1 MYLPGQIAAPAR
13 RFFTP
18 FNGIHNLRDANESV
32 LLEPWQIQEIKK
44 CAQDPIY
51 FIRHYV
57 YINTKDYGMQLM
69 QTYPFQDEA
78 IKRFLKYRFNINRWS
93 RQVGKSTI
101 VRAFILWYAMFHQD
115 KLVAML
121 ANKLMLAKEQLQLL
135 RESYVTLPYWLQ
147 PGVKLWN
154 KMSIQFSNGTRIA
167 VAASSPDG
175 IRGLSPNLLYLD
187 EFAFLRPGMA
197 DEFIASVMPTISSG
211 KTTRII
217 VTSCVTPD
225 TIVYTDTGMHEIGDF
240 IDNPDIRGGYEVPEY
255 RVCGFNSGMN
265 TGHLFHNEG
274 VTDTI
279 RVTTR
284 FNSMEGSTVHK
295 YYGCKNG
302 VYGIYRAHELEV
314 GDWVAMKYGM
324 DCWGDDRIDFIDT
337 TKDNHRANGIGD
349 IPYITEDLAYLFG
362 LYIAEGT
369 VFTAKRKTPNSGP
382 IKKLNIV
389 CGDDVS
395 HVLSKLNLRWYK
407 YQPISY
413 TIYSKSLI
421 DLFHHVGFDTDRIA
435 PNKEIPKRLLR
446 MSKKCMVA
454 MLQGMYDGDGCADN
468 KTHYRVQY
476 TTTSLK
482 LARQLRAILL
492 NFGILTLINKR
503 VSEPD
508 DLIKQHS
515 PHLTKENRI
524 PAYDVVVSRVDM
536 IEKFYQ
542 EIGFRFNRKQTRFDP
557 TATEKPMMGYKGDVI
572 PFAHQLFNELKKNG
586 TIDRKEYTGLP
597 LEKRK
602 VHISRKLMLGA
613 KERFSAKYDLSDTFF
628 DYVQDDIVWAQITK
642 LEPGRSYVCD
652 VSLDNLSENDI
663 EPSASKAILTHCHSV
678 VYQGFLGRQ
687 TPCGLNQ
694 FYNMWEGGVDE
705 ETATPHELQ
714 SKYVRST
721 VLWNE
726 VPGRD
731 AQWGLDEMGRI
742 GEQRFRQE
750 YECEF
755 IGSAI
760 TLVDYKVLQT
770 LKPVTPLAVPGV
782 PKDYSVRIYNVP
794 LPPAV
799 MEKEDW
805 TYVAAL
811 DSGFGMRQDYHVLQI
826 LLAKTS
832 CRCEQVLVMSSNTA
846 TIEDF
851 CAMSASIL
859 KMYGNP
865 PLTIEFNGGSGMTAY
880 KTMFEKLQYDNLV
893 NYDQYFRGIYS
904 TNPIKTTAVMLLKL
918 YVQRGYLKLK
928 DANTIQELM
937 SYTKLTQKTWGAS
950 GGNHDDHVTSLFWC
964 IYYMASDWF
973 PGKHEDLKFLD
984 ALEITFAGQDTR
996 EDMRIAMEQL
1006 TDPVAQAEQAGMANL
1021 EQM

>member
-1 MYLPGQIAAPAR
+1 MYLPGKNAAPAR

-69 QTYPFQDEA
+69 QTYPFQDDA

-154 KMSIQFSNGTRIA
+154 KMSIQFSNGTRIM
-167 VAASSPDG
+167 VAATSPDG
-175 IRGLSPNLLYLD
+175 IRGFSPNLLYLD

-197 DEFIASVMPTISSG
+197 SEFMASVMPTISSG

-217 VTSCVTPD
+217 ITSCVTPD
-225 TIVYTDTGMHEIGDF
+225 TIVYTDTGMREIGDF

-255 RVCGFNSGMN
+255 RVHGFLPTMN
-265 TGHLFHNEG
+265 TGHLFHNE
-274 VTDTI
+274 TTCDTI
-279 RVTTR
+279 KITTK
-284 FNSMEGSTVHK
+284 FSELEGSTVHK
-295 YYGCKNG
+295 YYSCVDGE
-302 VYGIYRAHELEV
+302 YRVRRANELKV
-314 GDWVAMKYGM
+314 GDWVAIKYGM
-324 DCWGDDRIDFIDT
+324 ECWGDDRIDFRDT
-337 TKDNHRANGIGD
+337 WSAACKKKPNAIGD
-349 IPYITEDLAYLFG
+349 VEYITEDLAYLFG
-362 LYIAEGT
+362 LYIAEGNIYIRET
-369 VFTAKRKTPNSGP
+369 
-382 IKKLNIV
+382 KKYHPSYYLNIT
-389 CGDDVS
+389 CGDDITP
-395 HVLSKLNLRWYK
+395 LLKRLGLRWYSRDNCH
-407 YQPISY
+407 YQIS
-413 TIYSKSLI
+413 SKSLVN
-421 DLFHHVGFDTDRIA
+421 LFIHVGFDITKHA
-435 PNKEIPKRLLR
+435 KAKEIPKRLMR
-446 MSKKCMVA
+446 MSRSCTAA
-454 MLQGMYDGDGCADN
+454 MLQGMFDGDGCADSG
-468 KTHYRVQY
+468 THYRIQY
-476 TTTSLK
+476 TSASKK
-482 LARQLRAILL
+482 LVKQVQAILL
-492 NFGILTLINKR
+492 NFGILSSIDEHDVHPTERAKVWSHVHNLFINQADM
-503 VSEPD
+503 V
-508 DLIKQHS
+508 
-515 PHLTKENRI
+515 NR
-524 PAYDVVVSRVDM
+524 
-536 IEKFYQ
+536 FYTN
-542 EIGFRFNRKQTRFDP
+542 IGFRFGRKQDRYRPDYCSRIC
-557 TATEKPMMGYKGDVI
+557 GNSHDVI
-572 PFAHQLFNELKKNG
+572 PFAVPLIKELKRNR
-586 TIDRKEYTGLP
+586 TILPKEPTG
-597 LEKRK
+597 
-602 VHISRKLMLGA
+602 VTMSRTKQHLSRQSAIAM
-613 KERFSAKYDLSDTFF
+613 KERYSAKYDLSDTFF
-628 DYVQDDIVWAQITK
+628 DYVQPDIAWVQITNI
-642 LEPGRSYVCD
+642 EHGHNYVCD
-652 VSLDNLSENDI
+652 FSLDNLSEAVNGR
-663 EPSASKAILTHCHSV
+663 EAATHCHSV
-678 VYQGFLGRQ
+678 VYQGFLGQQ
-687 TPCGLNQ
+687 TPNGMEN
-694 FYNMWEGGVDE
+694 FYNMWQDAVDE
-705 ETATPHELQ
+705 ATATPHELE

-726 VPGRD
+726 VPGRT
-731 AQWGLDEMGRI
+731 AQWGLDEMARI

-755 IGSAI
+755 IGSAV

-826 LLAKTS
+826 LLARTS

-964 IYYMASDWF
+964 VYYMASDWF
-973 PGKHEDLKFLD
+973 PGRHEDLKFLD

-1006 TDPVAQAEQAGMANL
+1006 IDPVAQTEQAGMATL